1 MEMGWII
8 TAKCKFQPPV
18 DSGPGSTSSSALL
31 CLQEENIS
39 FLELRVAHSGLNR
52 IGNFSLVQSKQIC
65 VIGLDVG
72 ILVFRKFQ
80 DIVGLFPDLNV
91 GILVFRK
98 GLFHLVKLGLFC
110 PQ

>member
-8 TAKCKFQPPV
+8 TSKSKFQPPV

-31 CLQEENIS
+31 CLQEETFS

-72 ILVFRKFQ
+72 ILVFRNSKT
-80 DIVGLFPDLNV
+80 L
-91 GILVFRK
+91 
-98 GLFHLVKLGLFC
+98 LG
-110 PQ
+110 